1 MKQYSGEENKDD
13 YVIRFKSYSKR
24 HLGKPGKQVY
34 QVRIPIRILNELRE
48 KGLREYYKIL
58 LNGPT
63 KHVYYWRYSE
73 SRDVRGKRVDRVI
86 SIAGLKE
93 GLYDVEI
100 RPYSLNDFIKEFNQ
114 LIKGMYD
121 KIIKLEIRN
130 DNLILNVDGYE
141 YTTHDWRMDKVFGG
155 AIGIVA
161 SYKIEAFNPRLI
173 FKIRGDEADIRLL
186 EYPPEKSTKG
196 YRILDL
202 EPSDI
207 ALKIKYITGNK
218 RIRRTY
224 ITRTSSIISTKIE
237 ITQDNLKV
245 RKYRRYPAFDAYI
258 YNLDKD
264 AAYMVDIL
272 WNIANSYKR
281 REITLHNKI
290 KSELGVAIAKAFLTK
305 KKRFKAILDKEH
317 IKEEYTEIKRAPDL
331 VIFLSDRSW
340 IAYKVKMISNIK
352 HIRRTFNEAVKQIRN
367 HVKYLRESGILVL
380 TYGIIVVSY
389 NPRESKGYIF
399 FGEYKIGEKHHGRL

>member
-1 MKQYSGEENKDD
+1 MKLYNSEKDD
-13 YVIRFKSYSKR
+13 NDYVTRFKSYSKR

-48 KGLREYYKIL
+48 RGLREYYKIL
-58 LNGPT
+58 LSGPT

-114 LIKGMYD
+114 LIKGKYD
-121 KIIKLEIRN
+121 RMIKLEVRD

-141 YTTHDWRMDKVFGG
+141 YTTHDWRMEKVFGG

-161 SYKIEAFNPRLI
+161 SYKIESLNPRLI

-186 EYPPEKSTKG
+186 EYPYEKSTKG

-224 ITRTSSIISTKIE
+224 VTRISSVISTKIE
-237 ITQDNLKV
+237 ITQDNLKA
-245 RKYRRYPAFDAYI
+245 RKYRRYPTFDAYI
-258 YNLDKD
+258 YNLDKNTT
-264 AAYMVDIL
+264 YMADIL

-281 REITLHNKI
+281 RETTLHNKI
-290 KSELGVAIAKAFLTK
+290 KSELGVAVAKAFLVK
-305 KKRFKAILDKEH
+305 KWA
-317 IKEEYTEIKRAPDL
+317 A
-331 VIFLSDRSW
+331 
-340 IAYKVKMISNIK
+340 KVKEDNHLHDTLLNGNFRNLASKVFDGICYAIENNDSEVNKYIQ
-352 HIRRTFNEAVKQIRN
+352 HLIRPHKFQGLSLTDTQKLFNEFR
-367 HVKYLRESGILVL
+367 YLSLIH
-380 TYGIIVVSY
+380 I
-389 NPRESKGYIF
+389 
-399 FGEYKIGEKHHGRL
+399 